1 MEYAKMFDNE
11 FQKYLWFK
19 KQRSKKNEDELMSL
33 PMMRAKTQINKLKN
47 QNEMFRGFSP

>member
-1 MEYAKMFDNE
+1 MFDNE